1 MFMKKRHITL
11 VSCLLGLAL
20 LLLAG
25 CGNQNNT
32 PAPDN
37 NNTTNPQNMTTPAP
51 ENDAQNGTD
60 NNNNGNNSNTNDVN
74 QNSAADDL
82 VDNADMSQ
90 RAEKVAKAI
99 VDDVKDVEDAHVV
112 LSEHAAYA
120 AVKIKAADQTGQAE
134 SVKEEVIKS
143 AKAAD
148 KDLTD
153 VYVSESP
160 DIFTRLEEIGDDI
173 GEGRPISGFVEELEN
188 LFVRVTPTK

>member
-25 CGNQNNT
+25 CGNQSNT

-60 NNNNGNNSNTNDVN
+60 NNGNNSNTNDVN

-99 VDDVKDVEDAHVV
+99 VDDVEDVEDAHVV
-112 LSEHAAYA
+112 ISEHAAYA
-120 AVKIKAADQTGQAE
+120 AVKIKANDPKGE
-134 SVKEEVIKS
+134 SEAVKEAVIKS

>member
-51 ENDAQNGTD
+51 ENDAQNNTAD
-60 NNNNGNNSNTNDVN
+60 NNDNNGNTNDVN
-74 QNSAADDL
+74 KSATDDL
-82 VDNADMSQ
+82 ADNADMSQ

-99 VDDVKDVEDAHVV
+99 VDDVDDVEDAHVV
-112 LSEHAAYA
+112 ISEHAAYA
-120 AVKIKAADQTGQAE
+120 AVKIKADDPQGEAE
-134 SVKEEVIKS
+134 AVKEAVIKS
-143 AKAAD
+143 AKEAD

>member
-60 NNNNGNNSNTNDVN
+60 NTNGNNSNTNDVN

-112 LSEHAAYA
+112 ISEHAAYA